1 MFNFLGCLSMKY
13 CRGQLPIL
21 YPRQGP
27 NLLGAGGEKPTA
39 LPLPIIMPTHFIEQ
53 YQFEGEGKVPPP
65 PSRIKAEY
73 NPGSQALNTQKRG
86 DMYHKRQ
93 ICVLNY

>member
-27 NLLGAGGEKPTA
+27 NLLGAGGGRNRQA

-65 PSRIKAEY
+65 PQEY
-73 NPGSQALNTQKRG
+73 KLNITLGHRP
-86 DMYHKRQ
+86 
-93 ICVLNY
+93 